1 MNTQTTDVII
11 AGGGLAGLS
20 LAKQLKMADSELD
33 ITVVEKRRF
42 PIPDTTAKIGESTVE
57 IAAHYFTEHLKLKE
71 HFREKH
77 LRKHG
82 LRCFFG
88 EPQTDYSQ
96 QDELGVSQLFGIPTY
111 QIERGVLENY
121 LYKELS
127 EQGVRIIDG
136 ATTESVSLDNK
147 KQMITIDASG
157 EKSCYQ
163 GRWFVDATGRQELVK
178 NKLGLK
184 KETPHRGNAVWF
196 RIDKRIVIDEWT
208 NNVAWQ
214 NRLAASGNRWRSTNH
229 LMGKGY
235 WCWIIPLGSGAT
247 SIGIVIDD
255 QALEESGIQTFEDT
269 LAWLKQQQP
278 RLAAEVEDAPLLD
291 FALVKDYSYGCK
303 KMFSDEG
310 WCLTGEAGAFTDPF
324 YAPGSDFIAFNNT
337 FITHLIVQDKQGKD
351 IRLDSAVF
359 HMFYNSFFES
369 TLSLYTD
376 QYGGFGDRKMMGI
389 KLLWDYAY
397 YWGILTVL
405 FFRGTIT
412 DIDLMRELN
421 PLLRRAQEANERMQE
436 LLIERAKLRLVLPA
450 KGLFM
455 DQYYIPCLTR
465 FNDILKASEK
475 EIDTRSAIAENVEV
489 LEKLLVCLSDML
501 QENASDNISD
511 DERELLGDYRQV
523 VLA

>member
-1 MNTQTTDVII
+1 MNIQTTDVII

-20 LAKQLKMADSELD
+20 LAKQLMMANADLD
-33 ITVVEKRRF
+33 ITVVEKRTF
-42 PIPDTTAKIGESTVE
+42 PIHDTIAKIGESTVE
-57 IAAHYFTEHLKLKE
+57 IGAHYFTEILGLKE
-71 HFREKH
+71 HFHDKH
-77 LRKHG
+77 LQKHG

-88 EPQTDYSQ
+88 TPQEDYAQ

-111 QIERGVLENY
+111 QIERGVLENHIF
-121 LYKELS
+121 KELS
-127 EQGVRIIDG
+127 EKGVRILDG
-136 ATTESVSLDNK
+136 ATTKNVELDNK
-147 KQMITIDASG
+147 KQTITIESG
-157 EKSCYQ
+157 DETQCYQ

-184 KETPHRGNAVWF
+184 KKTPHQGNAVWF

-208 NNVAWQ
+208 QDEAWHQ
-214 NRLAASGNRWRSTNH
+214 RLACSGHRWRSTNH
-229 LMGKGY
+229 LMGEGY

-255 QALEESGIQTFEDT
+255 EALEKSGMTDFEST
-269 LAWLKQQQP
+269 LAWLRKQQP
-278 RLAAEVEDAPLLD
+278 RLAEAVADATLLD
-291 FALVKDYSYGCK
+291 YSLVRDYSYGCK

-324 YAPGSDFIAFNNT
+324 YAPGGDFIALNNT
-337 FITHLIVQDKQGKD
+337 FITHLIDNDKRGKD

-376 QYGGFGDRKMMGI
+376 QYGGFGDRKMMAI

-397 YWGILTVL
+397 YWGVLTVL
-405 FFRGTIT
+405 FFKDTIT

-421 PLLRRAQEANERMQE
+421 PQLRRAQEANERMQA
-436 LLIERAKLRLVLPA
+436 LLTERAKMRLVLPA
-450 KGLFM
+450 KGLFL
-455 DQYYIPCLTR
+455 DQYLIPCLTR
-465 FNDILKASEK
+465 FNDILKAGDS
-475 EIDTRSAIAENVEV
+475 IDTRSAIEENVEV
-489 LEKLLVCLSDML
+489 LDKLLVYLSDML
-501 QENASDNISD
+501 QQDASKDISD
-511 DERELLGDYRQV
+511 EERELLGEYRSC